1 MGSSERG
8 WVGRE
13 EPLGAEML
21 GQLRGDLWWPELGGW
36 EEVAA
41 TSLVQLGQTTLGS
54 TAWPGQ
60 TAV

>member
-1 MGSSERG
+1 M
-8 WVGRE
+8 GRE

-36 EEVAA
+36 EEMAA